1 MFKKYLYRSV
11 DDLEVIVF
19 VLFCFFGLKKLFCN
33 FLGSCC

>member
-11 DDLEVIVF
+11 DDLDVSVIV
-19 VLFCFFGLKKLFCN
+19 LFFGLKKLFCN